1 VQPETV
7 SRSERDASGDPTP
20 ALRAAAWEGIHD
32 LRHAFFG
39 RRGGVS
45 DAPWRSL
52 NLSDR
57 VGDDPRAVAEN
68 WTRVRSALSDLQ
80 LARTRQVHGVCVL
93 PIERADAAA
102 AAEADGMI
110 TRAAGLGLAL
120 LTADCVPILC
130 VAPAVR
136 AAMALHAGWRG
147 TLAGIVSAGLA
158 AARERHGIEPADW
171 QVALGPSIGG
181 CCYEVEAH
189 IGEQLV
195 GRWGAMPDAWQ
206 PAGLRGQL
214 DLRAAN
220 RQILLAHGVPTSQ
233 IVAVG
238 PCTSCREDEYFSHR
252 RSNGQA
258 GRQLSVV
265 GWAT

>member
-1 VQPETV
+1 MH
-7 SRSERDASGDPTP
+7 G
-20 ALRAAAWEGIHD
+20 

-57 VGDDPRAVAEN
+57 VGDDPCAVAEN
-68 WTRVRSALSDLQ
+68 WTRVPLAVSDL
-80 LARTRQVHGVCVL
+80 AFVRTRQVHGVRVL
-93 PIERADAAA
+93 PVERADAA

-110 TRAAGLGLAL
+110 TRTAGLGLAL
-120 LTADCVPILC
+120 LSADCVPILC
-130 VAPAVR
+130 VAPAAR

-147 TLAGIVSAGLA
+147 TLGGIVSAGLA
-158 AARERHGIEPADW
+158 AARERYGIEPADW
-171 QVALGPSIGG
+171 QVALGPSIGA

-206 PAGLRGQL
+206 PAGPRGQL
-214 DLRAAN
+214 DLRSAN
-220 RQILLAHGVPTSQ
+220 RQILLAQGVPASQ
-233 IVAVG
+233 IIAVG

-265 GWAT
+265 GWAG